1 MSIII
6 YVTST
11 MWYDEQ
17 ELRDTIKEERRG
29 FSEWYNRFIEPQIQE
44 QQSSRKRKRRHRRT
58 PKEQP

>member
-1 MSIII
+1 
-6 YVTST
+6 

-29 FSEWYNRFIEPQIQE
+29 FSEWYNRYIEPQIQE

>member
-1 MSIII
+1 MSTRSH
-6 YVTST
+6 VTNT

-29 FSEWYNRFIEPQIQE
+29 FSEWYNRYIEPQIHD
-44 QQSSRKRKRRHRRT
+44 QSSRKRKRRHRRT